1 MGRKPKEDERRRS
14 RRFRIKTMTKLN
26 NTSCSI
32 INVSK
37 EGMLIS
43 GSLEAS
49 PEMMNIQLKIDG
61 KWVDLKAKR
70 MWVMENQGSR
80 TSRIGVFITQAPA
93 EYDDFVNNLYLEAD
107 TGKK

>member
-1 MGRKPKEDERRRS
+1 VGKKTKADERRKYK
-14 RRFRIKTMTKLN
+14 RFKIKTMTRLN

-37 EGMLIS
+37 EGMLLT

-49 PEMMNIQLKIDG
+49 PDQMNIQLKING
-61 KWVDLKAKR
+61 QWVDLKAKR
-70 MWVMENQGSR
+70 MWVMENPKARSKR
-80 TSRIGVFITQAPA
+80 MGVFITQAPA

-107 TGKK
+107 TKNK